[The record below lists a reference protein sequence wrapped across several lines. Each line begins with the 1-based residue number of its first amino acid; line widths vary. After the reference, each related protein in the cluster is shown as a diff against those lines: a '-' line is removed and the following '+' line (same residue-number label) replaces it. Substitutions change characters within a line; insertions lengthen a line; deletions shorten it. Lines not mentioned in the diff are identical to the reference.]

1 MRRMVIGLVV
11 AALLMGPHAVRPMHA
26 SDLDEPVAHEEPSAA
41 ASLGWGMASVGTNL
55 LYMPGKMV
63 YALVGGL
70 VGLMAWGVSAG
81 NTDVAMGILQPALSG
96 TWAVT
101 PDMLRGEQPILFI
114 GPSYESSSSSSSS

>member
-11 AALLMGPHAVRPMHA
+11 AALMFGSRGATALAQV
-26 SDLDEPVAHEEPSAA
+26 DEPVLHEEPGPA
-41 ASLGWGMASVGTNL
+41 ASFGWGMAAVGTNL

-63 YALVGGL
+63 YAFAGGL
-70 VGLMAWGVSAG
+70 VGLLAWGVTAG

-101 PDMLRGEQPILFI
+101 PEMMRGEQPIMFI
-114 GPSYESSSSSSSS
+114 GPSYEPHG

>member
-11 AALLMGPHAVRPMHA
+11 AALLLGSGVPKAVHAT
-26 SDLDEPVAHEEPSAA
+26 LDEPVLHEEPSVG

-55 LYMPGKMV
+55 FYMPGKMI
-63 YALVGGL
+63 YALAGGF
-70 VGLMAWGVSAG
+70 VGLLAWGVSGG

-101 PDMLRGEQPILFI
+101 PEMLRGDQPILFV
-114 GPSYESSSSSSSS
+114 GPSYESSSSSSS